1 MFTKFLYRIKRNIVK
16 VLIYKFSKKIKS
28 SKMKKSFIC
37 LLGLVA
43 SLALSSCGNT
53 NEATSNEGA
62 NVDTASVASDTC
74 CTTTSGVDTV
84 KADTT
89 VN

>member
-1 MFTKFLYRIKRNIVK
+1 
-16 VLIYKFSKKIKS
+16 
-28 SKMKKSFIC
+28 MKKSFIC

-53 NEATSNEGA
+53 NESTSNEGA
-62 NVDTASVASDTC
+62 NVDTALVASDTC
-74 CTTTSGVDTV
+74 CTTTSDVDTV

-89 VN
+89 VK